1 MFVFTHPYGSTA
13 QWPTYVASGN
23 PQETTLIADEQG
35 WLGEGLVTTP
45 NFMFGSGYLPPYNSG
60 LGNIRMANGI
70 GEIAGL
76 GDASGAISQGVSVGA
91 SVGSTALSTAAVQS
105 ALGISA
111 AAAGFATL
119 GIGAAAAA
127 VIMWLNRKGPKQKVA
142 STRIVDEAEPIL
154 RQNRDIFLS
163 GPKTDEAK
171 EYALG
176 VFNQVWAS
184 VVASCGDQSLGNPGK
199 ACISD
204 RQRGGKWDWFSYY
217 YDPIANTATVPATS
231 AAISDATGLVA
242 GALTPVLG
250 PDWETYLGGGLVIM
264 AIIGLMESSK
274 GRK

>member
-1 MFVFTHPYGSTA
+1 MFVLTHPYGSVA

-23 PQETTLIADEQG
+23 SQETNEIAKEQG
-35 WLGEGLVTTP
+35 YLEQGLVATP
-45 NFMFGSGYLPPYNSG
+45 NFMFSSGYLPPFYDGSV
-60 LGNIRMANGI
+60 RAANGI
-70 GEIAGL
+70 GKIAGL

-91 SVGSTALSTAAVQS
+91 GVTSTALSTAAVQG

-127 VIMWLNRKGPKQKVA
+127 VIMFLNRKGPKQKVA
-142 STRIVDEAEPIL
+142 STSIVNEAEPIL
-154 RQNRDIFLS
+154 AQNRDIFLS

-217 YDPIANTATVPATS
+217 YDPIANTPTVPQVS
-231 AAISDATGLVA
+231 RAASDAQATIA
-242 GALTPVLG
+242 GIVGPVLG
-250 PDWETYLGGGLVIM
+250 PDWATYLGGGLVLM
-264 AIIGLMESSK
+264 AIIGLMESK
-274 GRK
+274 GKK